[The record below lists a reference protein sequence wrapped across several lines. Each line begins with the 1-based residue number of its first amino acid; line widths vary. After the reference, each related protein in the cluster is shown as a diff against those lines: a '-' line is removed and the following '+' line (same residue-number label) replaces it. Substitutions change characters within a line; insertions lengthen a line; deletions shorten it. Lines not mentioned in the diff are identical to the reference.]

1 MMFVVAAAA
10 DGRVPTSSRK
20 LGMLNNPT
28 LYSNFTVSEKN
39 VEKKH
44 ANLFPEPCFLF
55 VWLKQSVWANLFKQS
70 VSSLNV
76 TFDICHSNTKEKP
89 YTSIAPLY

>member
-1 MMFVVAAAA
+1 MLLFVVAAAA

-20 LGMLNNPT
+20 LRMLNNPT

-55 VWLKQSVWANLFKQS
+55 V
-70 VSSLNV
+70 
-76 TFDICHSNTKEKP
+76 
-89 YTSIAPLY
+89 